1 MSEIARISLYN
12 GKKSASVHELA
23 RTGGTGPRTDSNG
36 RERRND
42 WALLERLE
50 AENLELRSE
59 PSNSRSRFKPC
70 AMLADRRSGR
80 LGLACANRQWY
91 VLPADPAPFRV
102 SHRGDGRKDR
112 HDPAVI
118 VVVLGAGLMIAC
130 ASALP
135 TIVK

>member
-50 AENLELRSE
+50 AENLELRSRAIQLALQIQTLRDVGGSE
-59 PSNSRSRFKPC
+59 VRSARGRMRKQAVVRPSCGSGGVSGITSR
-70 AMLADRRSGR
+70 RRPKRS
-80 LGLACANRQWY
+80 
-91 VLPADPAPFRV
+91 P
-102 SHRGDGRKDR
+102 
-112 HDPAVI
+112 
-118 VVVLGAGLMIAC
+118 
-130 ASALP
+130 
-135 TIVK
+135 